1 MENKSTLITSFVLL
15 GIVEVEEFKYV
26 YVALS
31 LITYFL
37 ILLFSLMVVLVVLSD
52 ESLHEPMYILLC
64 NLVINGVY
72 GSSSFF
78 PKLII
83 DLISSAKKV
92 SRVGCLMQVYCVQ
105 TFLLYEIASLTMM
118 AYDRYVSIC
127 HPLEYITIMTNK
139 KALKLIIG
147 SSAFCFTSVS
157 IAVVLT
163 ATLPLCEMYIK
174 NIFCDNMTIVSLSC
188 VDTSVNN
195 LYGLIITSIYLVFTN
210 SVIAYSYLRIF
221 AVCFQLSKASYQK
234 AVHTTVTHLLSF
246 SIFLVG
252 GLFIFL
258 RYRLKSPEIP
268 RFMHTLLSVTFLVLT
283 PLFNPVIYGLR
294 TKALRM
300 RIIHQLQTIN
310 RWRKR

>member
-1 MENKSTLITSFVLL
+1 MENKSTPITSFVLL

-31 LITYFL
+31 LITYLFT
-37 ILLFSLMVVLVVLSD
+37 LLFSLMVILVVLSD
-52 ESLHEPMYILLC
+52 KTLHEPMNILIC

-72 GSSSFF
+72 GSTAFF

-83 DLISSAKKV
+83 DLISSGKKV
-92 SRVGCLMQVYCVQ
+92 SRVVCLMQVYCVQ
-105 TFLLYEIASLTMM
+105 TFLAYEIASLTMM

-147 SSAFCFTSVS
+147 SSAFCSTTVL

-188 VDTSVNN
+188 VDTSVNY
-195 LYGLIITSIYLVFTN
+195 LYGTINTAIYLIFTI

-234 AVHTTVTHLLSF
+234 AVHTMVTHLLSF
-246 SIFLVG
+246 FIFLVG
-252 GLFIFL
+252 GFFVFL
-258 RYRLKSPEIP
+258 RYRLKSSEIP
-268 RFMHTLLSVTFLVLT
+268 RFMHTLLSVTCLVLT

-294 TKALRM
+294 TKALRL

-310 RWRKR
+310 TWKKI